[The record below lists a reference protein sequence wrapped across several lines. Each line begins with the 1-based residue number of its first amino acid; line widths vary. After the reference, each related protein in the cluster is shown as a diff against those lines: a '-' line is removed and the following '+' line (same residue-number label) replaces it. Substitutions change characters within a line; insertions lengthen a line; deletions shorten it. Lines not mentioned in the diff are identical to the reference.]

1 MADVPTSKL
10 TMFISEALL
19 RRKASVTWFKKLT
32 AYPFREAQT
41 LKPI

>member
-1 MADVPTSKL
+1 MADVPTSADHVYQ
-10 TMFISEALL
+10 SEALL
-19 RRKASVTWFKKLT
+19 RRKASVTWFKKPT